1 MLKRKLIPIVATV
14 GLALSTA
21 VFAQAQSDATPA
33 SPTSEVTTMTPTK
46 TGYAPVNGIDLYYE
60 VYGSGEPL
68 ILLHGGVGAIE
79 MFGPVLPML
88 AQGRQVIGVDLQGHG
103 RTALGDRPMT
113 FTAMADDVAELIS
126 YLGFKQADV
135 MGYSLGGDVALRTAI
150 DHPDM
155 VRKLVLVSTPFK
167 TDGWY
172 PDVFAGMGQ
181 MNAAA
186 AEPMHQTPMYQ
197 LYASIAPKPEDFP
210 VLLTRL
216 GDLLRQ
222 TYDWSK
228 DIPSIKAQTML
239 VVGDADAIPTAHTA
253 EFYELL
259 GGGQKDGGWD
269 GAGMSPNRLAILPG
283 LTHYSI
289 FMSPELASSVIPF
302 LDAPV
307 PQAKS

>member
-1 MLKRKLIPIVATV
+1 MLKRTLIPIVATV
-14 GLALSTA
+14 GLALSTS

-33 SPTSEVTTMTPTK
+33 SPTSEVTTMTPSK
-46 TGYAPVNGIDLYYE
+46 TGYAPVNGIELYYE
-60 VYGSGEPL
+60 IYGTGEPL
-68 ILLHGGVGAIE
+68 ILLHGGLGAIE

-103 RTALGDRPMT
+103 RTAIGDRPMT
-113 FTAMADDVAELIS
+113 FEAMADDVAGLIT

-135 MGYSLGGDVALRTAI
+135 MGYSLGGGVALRTAI
-150 DHPDM
+150 DHPEV

-172 PDVFAGMGQ
+172 PEVFAGMGQ

-186 AEPMHQTPMYQ
+186 AEPMRQTPMYQ

-210 VLLTRL
+210 VLLTKL

-228 DIPSIKAQTML
+228 DIPSIKAQAML
-239 VVGDADAIPTAHTA
+239 VVGDSDAVRTSHAV

-269 GAGMSPNRLAILPG
+269 GSGMSPNRLAILPG

-289 FMSPELASSVIPF
+289 FMSPELASTVVPF

-307 PQAKS
+307 PQAKT